1 MNQTQYT
8 FGLQHV
14 TASRVL
20 AMQRKYVR
28 PADGTTE
35 LLTWRK
41 DKKVLDDLRLSLE
54 TGSLLETGDRLYA
67 SVLIGRLSPVAVY
80 MLAEVIEAD
89 VLGGAK

>member
-1 MNQTQYT
+1 MNKTQYT
-8 FGLQHV
+8 FGLQQV

-28 PADGTTE
+28 PVDGTMA

-41 DKKVLDDLRLSLE
+41 DKKVLDDLRLSIE
-54 TGSLLETGDRLYA
+54 TGCFLYA
-67 SVLIGRLSPVAVY
+67 SLLIGRLSPVAVY
-80 MLAEVIEAD
+80 MLAEVMEAD